1 MFKRYLL
8 VNWQATKDL
17 TDLDLVELSKNGNQ
31 SAFMEIVKRHK
42 SKVASTI
49 YGMVG
54 KCDEADDIGQEVF
67 IRFYKSINN
76 FRGESALG
84 TYLTRIAINLSLN
97 EIARQKRKR
106 FFSFDKMLE
115 DGSDLGYTDKTN
127 TLNENKEI
135 IEKAVQKMDAKYRAV
150 LVLRLIDGYSTEE
163 TAKILNIPLGTVLSR
178 LARAQS
184 KLKEYLQPYFSEL

>member
-1 MFKRYLL
+1 
-8 VNWQATKDL
+8 
-17 TDLDLVELSKNGNQ
+17 
-31 SAFMEIVKRHK
+31 MEIVKRHK
-42 SKVASTI
+42 AKVASTI

-54 KCDEADDIGQEVF
+54 RCDEADDIGQEVF
-67 IRFYKSINN
+67 IRFYKSLNN

-97 EIARQKRKR
+97 EIARRKRKR

-115 DGSDLGYTDKTN
+115 EGSDLGYTDKTG

-184 KLKEYLQPYFSEL
+184 KLKEFLQPYFSEL